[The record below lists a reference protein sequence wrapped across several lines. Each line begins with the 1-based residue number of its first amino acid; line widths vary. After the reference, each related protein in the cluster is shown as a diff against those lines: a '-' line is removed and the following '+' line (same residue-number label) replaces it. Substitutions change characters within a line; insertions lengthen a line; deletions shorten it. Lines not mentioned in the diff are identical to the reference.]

1 MIQSNHTSYYRDERY
16 HHQSEDRS
24 PMDQHQSHALSAKQN
39 TLYRDPHSHSDQ
51 HRRQH
56 SYAEQQQQQQQ
67 QQQHHHQHHVQHQQH
82 QHQPQQQ
89 QQQQQQQ
96 HRQQQPYHPSQPHHS
111 IQTAAAAVRQHSA
124 IAKSNED
131 HHHTT
136 PTHHYAIPIVQ
147 PSDPSFTQRPHSRS
161 FSGTHQHTQY
171 SHAPVSPPTSMH
183 SQGGGHRLHHSV
195 SAGHLVPAGCR
206 SAPFGNSLP
215 DPMGSKPQP
224 PTGPVTPPNNVKKK
238 DPYATAWRTYSKIAE
253 ELDLLNPDG
262 SLYPISKEAILKYLR
277 HQSKRIKSSNLHWY
291 VNGLK
296 KHQENLGFPWDD
308 IRYDDQVVALLKE
321 LTLHPVTIVHGG
333 STNNNNNNNGVLSGN
348 NRVDGA
354 ATAYGQAP
362 DRQRQVSD
370 GNAVFSPPQNSHY
383 HAPPPTPID
392 TATKIAGLSI
402 SQPKI
407 QSPSQSYPGSYGSSE
422 THKSSS
428 GYNYEEKP
436 SSVQMKQS
444 HSNGVQQTPI
454 YSPPTTKAA
463 SYHSAP
469 IQLSSGHGQGEHL
482 QSSRK
487 QGQQFSPVIAKS
499 QQSSPM
505 SSSEIQIDTPLSTGT
520 QNADPKHK
528 ESKVER
534 TGHLVLPT
542 SPGDEID
549 EDFEAPSR
557 NQSHEDQEKYQTEYM
572 DEEPSERVALKRF
585 ASTGTLR
592 NQARASAISVHPYPR
607 PSDHRQRDDQSA
619 TLSPRARENDP
630 NGGSLFF
637 PVGSPD
643 TTSSLA
649 LQSRVSPL
657 GSAASIGTNSPASR
671 NITGGPIP
679 STPRHKRTN
688 GVLSSPIST
697 VAAVIASAAT
707 AAAAAAAAMPSSP
720 VVSGKQTVQFSE
732 VAEVAQRLQT
742 KYGNQCSS
750 HPWGCVEI
758 SEDFHLELTIKMYMD
773 WAGLVASQRLSMDEL
788 PDLPEFRVTDR
799 TGLSSSPPI
808 TFVGGGTL
816 KRMTSTPSTITM
828 GSFSQ
833 QHKTNT
839 GLKSEELSPS
849 LGNHSSPNSSRS
861 SRFGSSNGAIRKHR
875 SPSRSP
881 IYGSS
886 PKEGYLIESLMS
898 RIGSPPPTSFLPS
911 PPAMPFSSS
920 NREGS
925 VVEGGELSPRLKSC
939 TPSGGGGLANSST
952 TRVQA
957 RRMASSP
964 SLGQRHPSSSSSSH
978 SQQATS
984 PPGRLKRGNSYG
996 MASPPSLPSRPQFMP
1011 PMPPVPP
1018 LPSSLKVLRSA
1029 SGKQYVL
1036 KSGGGLPRRLK
1047 AGGRD
1052 GRAEASGPGSILS
1065 NSTASSPPSEDME
1078 LSANEDEDGETM
1090 MMAMDDGEEREN
1102 GAGHDRIR
1110 GSRPLR
1116 AAMSPLSPVLNEFS
1130 SRKPIRHY
1138 EDKEEDSEMAGSRYE
1153 TSQGDEREK
1162 ELGEEEEEDE
1172 QRGAGKDNNANSGS
1186 STSRPDR
1193 DRLLGEEQQQRPCR
1207 DDYFLSRSS
1216 TTTNNNSNN
1225 AWPSTV
1231 RVEFDEDMEA
1241 DSEVEE
1247 QGQANGKGM
1256 HGSALQHP
1264 NQNQQQNNQQ
1274 QQFSRRHDNET
1285 SYDRGEEE
1293 EQDLDEEE
1301 VEDGEATVNW
1311 EQDQSRREQRSLH
1324 FHGMYHQQQ
1333 QQHSRHHSSNDRDED
1348 KVEKVR
1354 MEFKSLHS
1362 SS

>member
-1 MIQSNHTSYYRDERY
+1 
-16 HHQSEDRS
+16 
-24 PMDQHQSHALSAKQN
+24 
-39 TLYRDPHSHSDQ
+39 
-51 HRRQH
+51 
-56 SYAEQQQQQQQ
+56 
-67 QQQHHHQHHVQHQQH
+67 
-82 QHQPQQQ
+82 
-89 QQQQQQQ
+89 
-96 HRQQQPYHPSQPHHS
+96 
-111 IQTAAAAVRQHSA
+111 
-124 IAKSNED
+124 
-131 HHHTT
+131 
-136 PTHHYAIPIVQ
+136 
-147 PSDPSFTQRPHSRS
+147 
-161 FSGTHQHTQY
+161 
-171 SHAPVSPPTSMH
+171 
-183 SQGGGHRLHHSV
+183 
-195 SAGHLVPAGCR
+195 
-206 SAPFGNSLP
+206 
-215 DPMGSKPQP
+215 MGSKPRP
-224 PTGPVTPPNNVKKK
+224 PTGPVAPPNNVKKK

-333 STNNNNNNNGVLSGN
+333 STTNNNNNNGVLSGN
-348 NRVDGA
+348 NRADGA
-354 ATAYGQAP
+354 AAAYDQAP
-362 DRQRQVSD
+362 DRQRQVSG
-370 GNAVFSPPQNSHY
+370 GNAVFPSPQSSHY
-383 HAPPPTPID
+383 HAPLPTPID
-392 TATKIAGLSI
+392 TATKITGLSI

-407 QSPSQSYPGSYGSSE
+407 QPPSQPYPGSYGSSE
-422 THKSSS
+422 THRSSS

-436 SSVQMKQS
+436 SSVQTKQS
-444 HSNGVQQTPI
+444 HSTGVQRTQI
-454 YSPPTTKAA
+454 YSPPTTKAT

-482 QSSRK
+482 QSSRN

-499 QQSSPM
+499 QQISPM
-505 SSSEIQIDTPLSTGT
+505 SSSEIQIGTPLSRNT
-520 QNADPKHK
+520 QNADPSH
-528 ESKVER
+528 EGSKVER
-534 TGHLVLPT
+534 TGHLVSPT
-542 SPGDEID
+542 SPGDEM
-549 EDFEAPSR
+549 EGDFEAPSR
-557 NQSHEDQEKYQTEYM
+557 NQGYEDQENYQPEYM

-592 NQARASAISVHPYPR
+592 NQSRASAISVHPYPR
-607 PSDHRQRDDQSA
+607 PSDHRQRDDQST

-643 TTSSLA
+643 TASSSA

-657 GSAASIGTNSPASR
+657 GSAASIGSNSPASR
-671 NITGGPIP
+671 NATGGPIP

-688 GVLSSPIST
+688 GVVSSPIST

-707 AAAAAAAAMPSSP
+707 AAAAAAMPSSP
-720 VVSGKQTVQFSE
+720 VVTGKQTVQFSE

-808 TFVGGGTL
+808 TFVRGGAL
-816 KRMTSTPSTITM
+816 KRMSSTPSTITM

-833 QHKTNT
+833 QHRANT

-849 LGNHSSPNSSRS
+849 LDSHSSPSSRS

-920 NREGS
+920 NREGP
-925 VVEGGELSPRLKSC
+925 VVEGGELSPRLRSC
-939 TPSGGGGLANSST
+939 TLSTGGGLANSST
-952 TRVQA
+952 TRVRA

-964 SLGQRHPSSSSSSH
+964 SLGQHHPSSLSPSH
-978 SQQATS
+978 SQQTTLPS
-984 PPGRLKRGNSYG
+984 GHLKRGNSHG

-1036 KSGGGLPRRLK
+1036 KSGSGLSRRLK
-1047 AGGRD
+1047 AGRGEVGGGD
-1052 GRAEASGPGSILS
+1052 SRAEATAAAGSAAPSGPGSILS

-1090 MMAMDDGEEREN
+1090 MMAMDDEEEKEN
-1102 GAGHDRIR
+1102 GAGHHQMR

-1130 SRKPIRHY
+1130 FRKPFCHY
-1138 EDKEEDSEMAGSRYE
+1138 EDREEDLEMAGSRHE

-1172 QRGAGKDNNANSGS
+1172 RRGDGKDKDSGRMRRREEHMTADPLQDNNNNSGS

-1193 DRLLGEEQQQRPCR
+1193 DRLLGEEQQQRSYR
-1207 DDYFLSRSS
+1207 DDYFLSRSP
-1216 TTTNNNSNN
+1216 TINNNNSNN
-1225 AWPSTV
+1225 AWPSMV

-1247 QGQANGKGM
+1247 QEQANGEDM
-1256 HGSALQHP
+1256 HGSTLQDP
-1264 NQNQQQNNQQ
+1264 NQNQQHKQQ
-1274 QQFSRRHDNET
+1274 QQFSRRQDNET
-1285 SYDRGEEE
+1285 SYDRGKEK

-1301 VEDGEATVNW
+1301 VEDGGAAVNW
-1311 EQDQSRREQRSLH
+1311 EQDQSERERRSLH

-1333 QQHSRHHSSNDRDED
+1333 QQQHIRHHSSNDRDED
-1348 KVEKVR
+1348 KVEEVR
-1354 MEFKSLHS
+1354 MEFRSLHS

>member
-1 MIQSNHTSYYRDERY
+1 MIQSNHTTYYPDERY

-24 PMDQHQSHALSAKQN
+24 PMDQHQGHALSAKQN
-39 TLYRDPHSHSDQ
+39 PLYRDPHSHSDP

-56 SYAEQQQQQQQ
+56 NYAEQQQ
-67 QQQHHHQHHVQHQQH
+67 QHHVQHQQH
-82 QHQPQQQ
+82 QHQSHQQQ
-89 QQQQQQQ
+89 PQQ
-96 HRQQQPYHPSQPHHS
+96 HRQQQPYHPPQPHHS

-124 IAKSNED
+124 MAKSNED

-136 PTHHYAIPIVQ
+136 PTHHYAIPAVQ

-161 FSGTHQHTQY
+161 FSGTHQHSQY
-171 SHAPVSPPTSMH
+171 SHAPVSPPTPMH
-183 SQGGGHRLHHSV
+183 PQGGHRLHHSV
-195 SAGHLVPAGCR
+195 SAGHLVPAGYR
-206 SAPFGNSLP
+206 SAPLGNSMP
-215 DPMGSKPQP
+215 DPMGSKPRP
-224 PTGPVTPPNNVKKK
+224 PTGPVAPPNNIKKK

-333 STNNNNNNNGVLSGN
+333 SNNNNSNGALNGN
-348 NRVDGA
+348 NRTDGA
-354 ATAYGQAP
+354 ATAYGQTP
-362 DRQRQVSD
+362 DRQRERQVSS
-370 GNAVFSPPQNSHY
+370 GNTIFPPPQISHY
-383 HAPPPTPID
+383 HAPPPAPID
-392 TATKIAGLSI
+392 TTTKIAGLSI
-402 SQPKI
+402 SQSKI
-407 QSPSQSYPGSYGSSE
+407 QPPSQPFPGSYGSSE
-422 THKSSS
+422 THRSSS
-428 GYNYEEKP
+428 GYNYEEKS
-436 SSVQMKQS
+436 SSVQMKQN
-444 HSNGVQQTPI
+444 HSNGVQRSQI

-469 IQLSSGHGQGEHL
+469 IQLPSGHGQGEPH
-482 QSSRK
+482 QSSRN
-487 QGQQFSPVIAKS
+487 QGKQFSPVIAKS

-505 SSSEIQIDTPLSTGT
+505 SSSEIQIGTPPLTSTPRH
-520 QNADPKHK
+520 Q

-534 TGHLVLPT
+534 TGHLASPT
-542 SPGDEID
+542 SPGDEMD
-549 EDFEAPSR
+549 EDFEASSR
-557 NQSHEDQEKYQTEYM
+557 NQSHEDQVNYQPEYM
-572 DEEPSERVALKRF
+572 DEEPSERAALKRY

-592 NQARASAISVHPYPR
+592 NQSRASAISVHPYPR

-643 TTSSLA
+643 TASSSSA
-649 LQSRVSPL
+649 LQNRVSPL
-657 GSAASIGTNSPASR
+657 GSAASIGSNSPASR
-671 NITGGPIP
+671 NATGGPIP

-688 GVLSSPIST
+688 GVVSSPIST

-707 AAAAAAAAMPSSP
+707 AAAAAAAMPSSP
-720 VVSGKQTVQFSE
+720 IVPGKQTVQFSE

-742 KYGNQCSS
+742 KYGNQCQS

-799 TGLSSSPPI
+799 IGLSSSPPM
-808 TFVGGGTL
+808 TFVGSGTL

-833 QHKTNT
+833 HRTATNASM
-839 GLKSEELSPS
+839 KSEEVSPS
-849 LGNHSSPNSSRS
+849 LDHNSPNSSRS
-861 SRFGSSNGAIRKHR
+861 SRFGGSNGAIRKHR

-911 PPAMPFSSS
+911 PPAMPFPV
-920 NREGS
+920 REGS
-925 VVEGGELSPRLKSC
+925 VIGGGELSPSQKCPPTS
-939 TPSGGGGLANSST
+939 SGGGGGVANST
-952 TRVQA
+952 IRVRA

-964 SLGQRHPSSSSSSH
+964 SLSQHRPSSSSSSLH

-984 PPGRLKRGNSYG
+984 PPSTSHLKRGNSYG

-1036 KSGGGLPRRLK
+1036 KSGGGGTRRLK
-1047 AGGRD
+1047 LVGGGGGGDGAAAG
-1052 GRAEASGPGSILS
+1052 SGSILS
-1065 NSTASSPPSEDME
+1065 NSTASSEDMD
-1078 LSANEDEDGETM
+1078 LSANEEEDDETM
-1090 MMAMDDGEEREN
+1090 MMVMDDEEEREN
-1102 GAGHDRIR
+1102 GAGHLHRVRD
-1110 GSRPLR
+1110 SRPSR
-1116 AAMSPLSPVLNEFS
+1116 GVMSPS
-1130 SRKPIRHY
+1130 SSALDNFPSRNSMRHY
-1138 EDKEEDSEMAGSRYE
+1138 EDKKEDLIMASSGKDE
-1153 TSQGDEREK
+1153 TRQGDLEDE
-1162 ELGEEEEEDE
+1162 GEEEEDE
-1172 QRGAGKDNNANSGS
+1172 RRGDREDSRFIGRREVPVPADPLQDNNNNNNSGS
-1186 STSRPDR
+1186 SSIGRPDQ
-1193 DRLLGEEQQQRPCR
+1193 DRLSG
-1207 DDYFLSRSS
+1207 DDYFQSRSS
-1216 TTTNNNSNN
+1216 PTLNDNNDNN
-1225 AWPSTV
+1225 TDAWPSRV

-1247 QGQANGKGM
+1247 QEQAKGSGM
-1256 HGSALQHP
+1256 HGSTLHHP
-1264 NQNQQQNNQQ
+1264 NQKHQQ
-1274 QQFSRRHDNET
+1274 QQQQLSRRYDNET
-1285 SYDRGEEE
+1285 SYDREQEK
-1293 EQDLDEEE
+1293 EQDEEG
-1301 VEDGEATVNW
+1301 DSEAVSW
-1311 EQDQSRREQRSLH
+1311 EQDQAERERRSLQ
-1324 FHGMYHQQQ
+1324 FHGMYQQQ
-1333 QQHSRHHSSNDRDED
+1333 QKQQQELHSRHHSSNDRDED
-1348 KVEKVR
+1348 EVEEVR

-1362 SS
+1362 FS